1 MPQTNREKELID
13 TKDSQNSASNKNIK
27 VRNDSRDESNIPKK
41 KRKNP
46 KTTEAQ
52 LIEVNPNRY
61 KMYRQQPQD
70 SQESTIE
77 NKRY

>member
-1 MPQTNREKELID
+1 MPQTNREKELAGAQN
-13 TKDSQNSASNKNIK
+13 SQNSASNKNLK
-27 VRNDSRDESNIPKK
+27 VRADSRDESNTIKK

-61 KMYRQQPQD
+61 KMYRQPSGDQ
-70 SQESTIE
+70 QESTIE
-77 NKRY
+77 HKR